1 MHVSIERV
9 ILLFLLFAGILVAI
23 LGSALWAGR
32 RWTKRHPATKGAK
45 QVTPVGFALFGCET
59 LLLFAGL
66 TAPELQPHG
75 PLGEF
80 VSTPGG
86 IIAYLVCVVVGCGL
100 AGHALGKLGH
110 PLMREKG
117 HQMRASKH

>member
-1 MHVSIERV
+1 MHISIERV
-9 ILLFLLFAGILVAI
+9 ILLVVLFAAILVAI
-23 LGSALWAGR
+23 LGSALLAGKRWA
-32 RWTKRHPATKGAK
+32 KRHPETNGAK

-86 IIAYLVCVVVGCGL
+86 IIAYLACVIVGCGI

-110 PLMREKG
+110 PLMRERG
-117 HQMRASKH
+117 HQMGASKH

>member
-1 MHVSIERV
+1 MLSIERV
-9 ILLFLLFAGILVAI
+9 ILLVVLLAAILVAI

-32 RWTKRHPATKGAK
+32 RWAKRYPETNGAK
-45 QVTPVGFALFGCET
+45 QVTLVGFALFGCEI

-66 TAPELQPHG
+66 TARELQPHG

-86 IIAYLVCVVVGCGL
+86 IIAYLVCVVVGCGI
-100 AGHALGKLGH
+100 AGRALGKLGH

-117 HQMRASKH
+117 HQMRSSKQ